1 MFPVVGKFS
10 SATNFHQNILLPE
23 NTENVSLPKICILP
37 VGLETAYH
45 FGFSE
50 PFSECV
56 ATKS

>member
-10 SATNFHQNILLPE
+10 SATKFSSKYSFAE
-23 NTENVSLPKICILP
+23 NTEKVSLPKICILP
-37 VGLETAYH
+37 VGPETAYH

-56 ATKS
+56 TTKS